1 MNTRAL
7 TMAVRIGLRG
17 LVARKA
23 MTIMTIIAIA
33 TAVALLV
40 ALETVTYGVK
50 YTVGLEVKSILP
62 ADLMVYT
69 SSAIIPEQLV
79 NMINGLRYVEY
90 AAPAILTGA
99 IAGGH
104 QITLIGLSTDSLSY
118 FYPQLTQGSLPI
130 GGDDCIIS
138 QQLAQALNATVG
150 SYIYVYVP
158 QGLTGTYSVLK
169 LRVSGI
175 FTSIFGG
182 LLGFQVYMVVAPL
195 GYLQSQ
201 LNTGDFVNVIFIK
214 VVGDNAAIIG
224 RLNTAMKQLIPEAQ
238 VYEQQSII
246 GSVNEIV
253 NLINVFF
260 LIVIVLSVVIAGL
273 IVAIMVLINIRERR
287 REIGIMKAIGASNG
301 QVMLIFITQV
311 IAVSL
316 IGGLIGLIGGYYGSI
331 LMVKLINYLGYSINI
346 IIRPMPQFFALG
358 LATALG
364 TGVVASVPPLM
375 SIVRIRPAEVIR
387 TE

>member
-7 TMAVRIGLRG
+7 MMAVRIGLRG
-17 LVARKA
+17 LVTRKA

-104 QITLIGLSTDSLSY
+104 QITLIGLSTDSFSY

-130 GGDDCIIS
+130 GSDDCIIS

-182 LLGFQVYMVVAPL
+182 LLGFQVYMVVAPP
-195 GYLQSQ
+195 
-201 LNTGDFVNVIFIK
+201 
-214 VVGDNAAIIG
+214 
-224 RLNTAMKQLIPEAQ
+224 RLPPIPVEHW
-238 VYEQQSII
+238 
-246 GSVNEIV
+246 
-253 NLINVFF
+253 
-260 LIVIVLSVVIAGL
+260 GL
-273 IVAIMVLINIRERR
+273 RERDIHQGCR
-287 REIGIMKAIGASNG
+287 R
-301 QVMLIFITQV
+301 
-311 IAVSL
+311 
-316 IGGLIGLIGGYYGSI
+316 
-331 LMVKLINYLGYSINI
+331 
-346 IIRPMPQFFALG
+346 
-358 LATALG
+358 
-364 TGVVASVPPLM
+364 
-375 SIVRIRPAEVIR
+375 
-387 TE
+387 